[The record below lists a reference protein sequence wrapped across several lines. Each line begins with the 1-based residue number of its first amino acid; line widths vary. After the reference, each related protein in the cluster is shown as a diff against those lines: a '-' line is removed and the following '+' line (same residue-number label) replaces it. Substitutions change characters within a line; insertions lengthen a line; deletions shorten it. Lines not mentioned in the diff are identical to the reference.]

1 MLALFGWDWEGLEI
15 PFSQSGHGGGVPC
28 GPPHGYLLYHPS
40 PQSARGAGGGGEGAE
55 PRKERGWEARMG
67 KAEGEERAWGQRE
80 LENE

>member
-1 MLALFGWDWEGLEI
+1 MVGTGRGWKFLLAN
-15 PFSQSGHGGGVPC
+15 QVMGGGVPC
-28 GPPHGYLLYHPS
+28 GPPHGYLLHHPS